1 MSVHG
6 AFTFDF
12 VGISDHGRLPDIPG
26 EWALS
31 GLWATRVEATP
42 SIEGRESAWL
52 LRDKNVN
59 EI

>member
-1 MSVHG
+1 MVPSHSISL
-6 AFTFDF
+6 AFLTMA
-12 VGISDHGRLPDIPG
+12 GCLISQVSGHFQACGRR
-26 EWALS
+26 
-31 GLWATRVEATP
+31 RVEATP